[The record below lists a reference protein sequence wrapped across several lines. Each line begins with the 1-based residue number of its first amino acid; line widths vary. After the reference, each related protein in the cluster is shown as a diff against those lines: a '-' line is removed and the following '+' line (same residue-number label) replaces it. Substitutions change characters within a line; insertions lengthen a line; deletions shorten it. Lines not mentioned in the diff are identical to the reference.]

1 MLILGVDPG
10 SNFTGYAV
18 IKNDKKKFTRITS
31 GVIKLPS
38 TKTLSQKLEI
48 IYDRLSYLIKKH
60 TPDEFVIE
68 TAFYGKNVQST
79 LKIGYVRGV
88 SILAAAH
95 NKVPVNEYSPREV
108 KKAVVGNGAAAKEQV
123 NYMVKNILSLDEKMK
138 YDESDALAIALC
150 HIFKMRSPIKK
161 GGSWKSFIE
170 ANPERIINQ

>member
-1 MLILGVDPG
+1 MIILGVDPG
-10 SNFTGYAV
+10 SNFTGYSV
-18 IKNDKKKFTRITS
+18 IKNDKNKLTRITS
-31 GVIKLPS
+31 GVINLPAS
-38 TKTLSQKLEI
+38 KSMSQKLEI
-48 IYDRLSYLIKKH
+48 IYDDLNNLIKKY

-123 NYMVKNILSLDEKMK
+123 NFMVKNILKLEEKMK
-138 YDESDALAIALC
+138 FDESDALAIALC
-150 HIFKMRSPIKK
+150 HIFKMRSPSKK
-161 GGSWKSFIE
+161 GGGWKSFVE
-170 ANPERIINQ
+170 ANPERIINS

>member
-1 MLILGVDPG
+1 MIILGVDPG

-18 IKNDKKKFTRITS
+18 IKNDKNIITRITS

-38 TKTLSQKLEI
+38 VKSLSQKLEI
-48 IYDRLSYLIKKH
+48 IYDELNKIIRKH
-60 TPDEFVIE
+60 SPDEFVIE

-95 NKVPVNEYSPREV
+95 NKVPVNEYSPREI

-123 NYMVKNILSLDEKMK
+123 NFMVKNILKIDEKMK

-150 HIFKMRSPIKK
+150 HIFKMKTPTKK
-161 GGSWKSFIE
+161 SGNWKAFVE
-170 ANPERIINQ
+170 AFPERVINS

>member
-1 MLILGVDPG
+1 MIILGVDPG

-18 IKNDKKKFTRITS
+18 IKNDKNIITRITS

-38 TKTLSQKLEI
+38 VKSLSQKLEI
-48 IYDRLSYLIKKH
+48 IYDELNKIIRKH
-60 TPDEFVIE
+60 SPDEFVIE

-95 NKVPVNEYSPREV
+95 NKVPVNEYSPREI

-123 NYMVKNILSLDEKMK
+123 NFMVKNILNINEEMK

-150 HIFKMRSPIKK
+150 HIFKMKTPTKK
-161 GGSWKSFIE
+161 SGNWKAFVE
-170 ANPERIINQ
+170 AFPERVINS